1 MPGQTSEDLLALFDS
16 APLNRRYWLAFA
28 ILSAITVLEF
38 FDFSI
43 VAFLLAVVG
52 PQWHLTYGQSALILY
67 SGGVGSIVGA
77 LVFGGLSDASGRK
90 AQMIIGTFICGIG
103 AALIG
108 FVPDG
113 AWQLFAL
120 LRFVVGV
127 GLTAAVVPAL
137 TIVVELTPT
146 RHRTMVTS
154 FYVVFATAGGFLA
167 SITSAALL
175 AAIGWRGMAMLG
187 ISVAVVGVLAAF
199 FVPESVRWL
208 TAKGRF
214 AEARAKVAEHLGL
227 PLQSVPLPT
236 VMPAAVPRGRL
247 SELFEQ
253 PRQFCETL
261 LIWGGAATAAYGIYL
276 WGPTVVALL
285 LKVPVPQAAKY
296 FIYVTGAGI
305 FGKIV
310 VSFLAPVIG
319 RRALGIIWGFGG
331 VVALAAAG
339 FYGSAFVGGVPLI
352 VVFLAA
358 SAFCIDGSF
367 SNLAPYTVESYGV
380 RLGARASGLGQT
392 ANGVGKI
399 LGPLSLALIAGTSNF
414 VSPKA
419 TEGALFGS
427 FLVLAFGMALVG
439 LSFALLGRETHGR
452 AMSLGEAE
460 QPAGRRPVVLG
471 AETR

>member
-16 APLNRRYWLAFA
+16 APLNRRYWVAFA

-247 SELFEQ
+247 SELLEQ

>member
-16 APLNRRYWLAFA
+16 APLNRRYWVAFA
-28 ILSAITVLEF
+28 VLSAITVLEF

-77 LVFGGLSDASGRK
+77 LVFGGLADASGRK

-120 LRFVVGV
+120 LRFVVGL

-236 VMPAAVPRGRL
+236 VMPASVPRGRL
-247 SELFEQ
+247 SELLQQ
-253 PRQFCETL
+253 P
-261 LIWGGAATAAYGIYL
+261 G
-276 WGPTVVALL
+276 
-285 LKVPVPQAAKY
+285 
-296 FIYVTGAGI
+296 
-305 FGKIV
+305 
-310 VSFLAPVIG
+310 SSG
-319 RRALGIIWGFGG
+319 RL
-331 VVALAAAG
+331 
-339 FYGSAFVGGVPLI
+339 Y
-352 VVFLAA
+352 
-358 SAFCIDGSF
+358 
-367 SNLAPYTVESYGV
+367 
-380 RLGARASGLGQT
+380 
-392 ANGVGKI
+392 
-399 LGPLSLALIAGTSNF
+399 
-414 VSPKA
+414 
-419 TEGALFGS
+419 
-427 FLVLAFGMALVG
+427 
-439 LSFALLGRETHGR
+439 
-452 AMSLGEAE
+452 
-460 QPAGRRPVVLG
+460 
-471 AETR
+471 

>member
-1 MPGQTSEDLLALFDS
+1 M
-16 APLNRRYWLAFA
+16 
-28 ILSAITVLEF
+28 SAITVLEF

-77 LVFGGLSDASGRK
+77 LVFGGLADASGRK

-187 ISVAVVGVLAAF
+187 ISVAVVGVLAIF
-199 FVPESVRWL
+199 FVPESVRW
-208 TAKGRF
+208 RPP
-214 AEARAKVAEHLGL
+214 RADS
-227 PLQSVPLPT
+227 P
-236 VMPAAVPRGRL
+236 
-247 SELFEQ
+247 
-253 PRQFCETL
+253 
-261 LIWGGAATAAYGIYL
+261 
-276 WGPTVVALL
+276 
-285 LKVPVPQAAKY
+285 
-296 FIYVTGAGI
+296 
-305 FGKIV
+305 
-310 VSFLAPVIG
+310 
-319 RRALGIIWGFGG
+319 RRAPR
-331 VVALAAAG
+331 
-339 FYGSAFVGGVPLI
+339 SP
-352 VVFLAA
+352 
-358 SAFCIDGSF
+358 
-367 SNLAPYTVESYGV
+367 NT
-380 RLGARASGLGQT
+380 SGCR
-392 ANGVGKI
+392 
-399 LGPLSLALIAGTSNF
+399 SS
-414 VSPKA
+414 
-419 TEGALFGS
+419 
-427 FLVLAFGMALVG
+427 
-439 LSFALLGRETHGR
+439 RCHC
-452 AMSLGEAE
+452 
-460 QPAGRRPVVLG
+460 RR
-471 AETR
+471 